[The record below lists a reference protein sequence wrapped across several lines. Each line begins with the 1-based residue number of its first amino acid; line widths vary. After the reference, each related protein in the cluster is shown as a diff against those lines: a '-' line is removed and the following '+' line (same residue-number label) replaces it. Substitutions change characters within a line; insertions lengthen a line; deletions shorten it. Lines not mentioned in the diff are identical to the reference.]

1 MGSLP
6 MISCGLSFYAEKL
19 FSPMCGCRAVM
30 SNSSNR
36 GLCSVELLWLPAAHT
51 IASSAL
57 TLINMPQR
65 QTMFKNG
72 AEMTSLSIQLSLL
85 LLLVRG

>member
-6 MISCGLSFYAEKL
+6 IISCGLSFYAEKL
-19 FSPMCGCRAVM
+19 FSEMGGFRAVM
-30 SNSSNR
+30 NNSSNR

-57 TLINMPQR
+57 TPNKHDPE
-65 QTMFKNG
+65 TMFKNG
-72 AEMTSLSIQLSLL
+72 AEITPLSIQLSLL
-85 LLLVRG
+85 LLLARG

>member
-19 FSPMCGCRAVM
+19 FLVMAGCRTVM
-30 SNSSNR
+30 NSSNR
-36 GLCSVELLWLPAAHT
+36 GLCSMELLWLPAAQT

-57 TLINMPQR
+57 PSDR
-65 QTMFKNG
+65 
-72 AEMTSLSIQLSLL
+72 
-85 LLLVRG
+85 